1 MSWRW
6 KSRKPGRPAL
16 PKDLRE
22 LEFRTAGESPT
33 WGEERI
39 ANDLSRK
46 LGILH
51 TNVTDHPTAE
61 WTIQQF
67 REFMAFDHP
76 YRFAIHDRD
85 AISSACDPELKGF
98 GVRVT
103 KTPIR
108 APTANAYCERLVGT
122 LGSGIPEPPKP
133 SFRLAPTGTSFPMV
147 IELHQRRFSADYTTN
162 IGWRRRPH
170 DGRLNYCG
178 AQYPTLREAHIF
190 SNGTEFPTEIILS
203 SDRQDRRRSPAR
215 PRLQDRVARTVTQKG
230 PSAH

>member
-170 DGRLNYCG
+170 DGRLNYCE
-178 AQYPTLREAHIF
+178 AQ
-190 SNGTEFPTEIILS
+190 
-203 SDRQDRRRSPAR
+203 
-215 PRLQDRVARTVTQKG
+215 VVK
-230 PSAH
+230 